1 MLRERKTG
9 LAVIVFVNLPAAVST
24 FILAICGC
32 TGERE
37 ALGGVE
43 LADGCVPASPVPR
56 THARTNS
63 RSPGATGV
71 GCIDVNGRRVEP
83 VPSERPRCVCSPR
96 FFVPSV
102 KATQEILRSLPA
114 SPVST
119 TRRRS
124 ANSGQSHCP

>member
-1 MLRERKTG
+1 MLQERKTG

-32 TGERE
+32 TGERG

-43 LADGCVPASPVPR
+43 LAVGCVPASPVPR
-56 THARTNS
+56 THAQTPDPPVQMAWVALMSTAVELS
-63 RSPGATGV
+63 RYQVSGLAV
-71 GCIDVNGRRVEP
+71 C
-83 VPSERPRCVCSPR
+83 VPPAPAR

-102 KATQEILRSLPA
+102 KATQEILCSLRA

-119 TRRRS
+119 TR
-124 ANSGQSHCP
+124 